1 MREDVGPSTPKGNH
15 RKLASGCVFAKI
27 LLKITVPC
35 DCFLC
40 RRVSPSNASGSF
52 CLTRSWSLTA
62 LSEGPSKTVCA
73 LGPSVPRRLPSGL
86 AVRPQGAGALQSRV
100 GLAPYLAHP
109 RRVNF
114 NFCFLGV
121 FSLRGSQGGEAS
133 RRGASS
139 RAQILTLFWADGKAR
154 QGRWRLT
161 SSNPP
166 ALCTWAGQLPAP
178 SLSFPI
184 WVIEMKVLFLVR
196 VLCGFLLVGFFLL

>member
-1 MREDVGPSTPKGNH
+1 MVTVSEVPCHLRQSPCLLFSYPLWALKGEQTRTKTRSVSHSTAHSRRKREPPEMREDVGPSTPKGNH

-100 GLAPYLAHP
+100 GIAPYLAHP

-121 FSLRGSQGGEAS
+121 FSLRGSQGV
-133 RRGASS
+133 R
-139 RAQILTLFWADGKAR
+139 
-154 QGRWRLT
+154 
-161 SSNPP
+161 PP
-166 ALCTWAGQLPAP
+166 TEGPVPGLK
-178 SLSFPI
+178 S
-184 WVIEMKVLFLVR
+184 
-196 VLCGFLLVGFFLL
+196 